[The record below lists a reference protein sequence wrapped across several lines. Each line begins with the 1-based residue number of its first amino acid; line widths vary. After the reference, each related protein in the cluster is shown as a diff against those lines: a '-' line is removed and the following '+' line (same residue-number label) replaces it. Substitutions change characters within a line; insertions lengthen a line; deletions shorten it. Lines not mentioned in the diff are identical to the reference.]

1 MSREER
7 RRESKSVTAESGP
20 GALASWGPRNLSQRS
35 AWVTSPPSCFLLLL
49 FPPRRPRFTE
59 HPAGGGLLL
68 VPGRSYGIHRSP
80 RQGGGGPSVLICPW
94 LDLLAWS

>member
-20 GALASWGPRNLSQRS
+20 GALASWGPRNPLSQRS

-49 FPPRRPRFTE
+49 FPPAGRGSQSTLRVEGFSWCLGEAMEFTE
-59 HPAGGGLLL
+59 AQGREEA
-68 VPGRSYGIHRSP
+68 VPLY
-80 RQGGGGPSVLICPW
+80 
-94 LDLLAWS
+94 